1 LSVVSVSVASGVPQ
15 SVVSPSVV
23 SRSLPIAEHE
33 QGSGERV
40 LLQRLPTELGQAIDP
55 ATEIDRLC
63 TVRTAGRRP
72 KSASEE

>member
-1 LSVVSVSVASGVPQ
+1 
-15 SVVSPSVV
+15 
-23 SRSLPIAEHE
+23 
-33 QGSGERV
+33 
-40 LLQRLPTELGQAIDP
+40 LQRLATELGQAIDP